1 MKIET
6 IRAGVRYLKRYG
18 VRTLWIRLQE
28 RRQQSNTE
36 YKKDFAE
43 PEKDEIKLRE
53 ERHNARQWSER
64 PLLSI
69 VTPLYNTPEI
79 FLRDMIES
87 VMASSYENWQLC
99 LVDAT
104 PCEKDG
110 QIEQIVREYQKKDME
125 EQESTK
131 EQGSSKHQESK
142 EKECRIR
149 YQKLPE
155 NLGISENTNQALA
168 MADGAYI
175 AFLDHD
181 DVITPDALYEMMLAV
196 KEAEEAGNPVDMLY
210 SDEDKTN
217 EDRTAYFEPHYKP
230 DYNPDLLRVNNYI
243 THFLVVKRG
252 LLETVGG
259 IRKEFDGAQDYDFIL
274 RCTEQAK
281 HIMHIPKVLY
291 HWRVHSLSTSRGG
304 GSKDYAINA
313 GKRAIEAHLSRIGM
327 AGTVEPTPYF
337 GFYHVEYQ
345 VPDYEVVKV
354 QQLSGENTGY
364 EHGKEKNSCKAAHTD
379 AYSNMVLEII
389 RVKPNQ
395 KRMEDIPETDLSEKQ
410 EQAGEEY
417 VLIYDAS
424 LKPRTSNWKDIM
436 VADCARSGIG
446 VAGGKIY
453 DKKNRILE
461 ASYELR
467 NGINTEDCDFE
478 ASLQN
483 TFAGLKRG
491 YGGYM
496 HRANLQRNCAA
507 VSGRCIIAKKDILD
521 KIPNYKE
528 RIFLGKIA
536 FDLCEK
542 ARENGLLITFEPCI
556 IMQN

>member
-28 RRQQSNTE
+28 RQKQSNTE

-43 PEKDEIKLRE
+43 QKKDEIKLRE

-110 QIEQIVREYQKKDME
+110 QIERIVREYQKK
-125 EQESTK
+125 
-131 EQGSSKHQESK
+131 
-142 EKECRIR
+142 ECRIQ

-313 GKRAIEAHLSRIGM
+313 GKGAIEAHLSRIGM
-327 AGTVEPTPYF
+327 TGTVEPTPYF

-379 AYSNMVLEII
+379 AYSSMVLEII

-395 KRMEDIPETDLSEKQ
+395 KRMEATPETDLSEKQ

-417 VLIYDAS
+417 VLIYDTS

>member
-28 RRQQSNTE
+28 RQKQSYTE

-104 PCEKDG
+104 PCEKGG
-110 QIEQIVREYQKKDME
+110 QIERIVREYQK
-125 EQESTK
+125 
-131 EQGSSKHQESK
+131 
-142 EKECRIR
+142 KECRIR

-181 DVITPDALYEMMLAV
+181 DAITPDALYEMMLAV

-313 GKRAIEAHLSRIGM
+313 GKRAIEEHLSRIGM
-327 AGTVEPTPYF
+327 TGTVEPTPYF

-364 EHGKEKNSCKAAHTD
+364 EHGKKKNSCRAAQTD
-379 AYSNMVLEII
+379 AYSSMMLEII

-395 KRMEDIPETDLSEKQ
+395 KRMEDTPETDLSEKQ

-424 LKPRTSNWKDIM
+424 LKPLTGNWKDIM

-467 NGINTEDCDFE
+467 TGINTEDCDFE

-496 HRANLQRNCAA
+496 HRANLQRNCTA

-521 KIPNYKE
+521 KISNYKE